1 MMSFFYS
8 RAFYVSLGLHLGLLV
23 LMLWS
28 PEHSQA
34 VLEADEH
41 SKVPMQMTKAP
52 QVAPI
57 QAVAVDAQEVR
68 EAMKK
73 IEQQRQQAKQQELNH
88 QRQLVREAEQA
99 KAAKALEM
107 KHLAELKKQADD
119 LKVQQD
125 KMKQEAALRLKK
137 LEEQKKE
144 QEKELA
150 AMKQKQLAE
159 AKKLEQ
165 MAKQRESEASQQQ
178 AIAKADAAKKAAQAL
193 AAKQTQ
199 ELANQQRMAGE
210 VDKYKALILNAIR
223 DRWIL
228 PENIDPGLSSQFVIR
243 LAPTGAVL
251 DVRLT
256 RSSGDSLLDR
266 SAQAAIYK
274 ASPLPVPADVTA
286 FNMFREISLT
296 VRPSNAR
303 G

>member
-1 MMSFFYS
+1 MFSYY
-8 RAFYVSLGLHLGLLV
+8 RALIASLGLHVALV
-23 LMLWS
+23 ALMLWHPS
-28 PEHSQA
+28 STQA

-41 SKVPMQMTKAP
+41 SKVPQQMAKAVP
-52 QVAPI
+52 API
-57 QAVAVDAQEVR
+57 QAVAVNAKEVQ

-73 IEQQRQQAKQQELNH
+73 IEQQRARAKQQEMNH
-88 QRQLVREAEQA
+88 QRELARQAEQA
-99 KAAKALEM
+99 RAAKVAEM
-107 KHLAELKKQADD
+107 KHLTELKKQADE
-119 LKVQQD
+119 LRLQQE
-125 KMKQEAALRLKK
+125 KMKQEAQTRLKK
-137 LEEQKKE
+137 LEQQKQE
-144 QEKELA
+144 QEKQLQ
-150 AMKQKQLAE
+150 AMKQKQVTE
-159 AKKLEQ
+159 AKKLEE
-165 MAKQRESEASQQQ
+165 MAKKHQEELAKQQ
-178 AIAKADAAKKAAQAL
+178 AVAKQEAQKKAAAVAAAKKAE
-193 AAKQTQ
+193 

-228 PENIDPGLSSQFVIR
+228 PENVDPGLSSQFSIR

-274 ASPLPVPADVTA
+274 ASPLPVPTDSTT

>member
-1 MMSFFYS
+1 MMSFLYS
-8 RAFYVSLGLHLGLLV
+8 RPFFASLGLHLGLLI
-23 LMLWS
+23 LMLWN
-28 PEHSQA
+28 PKHSQA

-41 SKVPMQMTKAP
+41 SKVPMQMAKAS
-52 QVAPI
+52 QTAPI
-57 QAVAVDAQEVR
+57 QAVAVDAQEVQ

-73 IEQQRQQAKQQELNH
+73 IEQQREQVKRQEINH
-88 QRQLVREAEQA
+88 QRELARQAEQA
-99 KAAKALEM
+99 KAAKLAEM
-107 KHLAELKKQADD
+107 RRLDELKKQAEA
-119 LKVQQD
+119 LKVQQE

-137 LEEQKKE
+137 LEEEKKQQE
-144 QEKELA
+144 QQLA

-165 MAKQRESEASQQQ
+165 IAKQRESEAAKQQT
-178 AIAKADAAKKAAQAL
+178 IAKQEAAKKAAQAQAVKKEQQL
-193 AAKQTQ
+193 AD
-199 ELANQQRMAGE
+199 QQRMAGE

-228 PENIDPGLSSQFVIR
+228 PENVDPGLSSQFVIR

-251 DVRLT
+251 DVHLT

-274 ASPLPVPADVTA
+274 ASPLPVPVDATT